1 VEVIL
6 TGSYA
11 FDVYADGR
19 ALSTS
24 ASEHRVRVPAGA
36 VVKLRASDVFLNKN
50 YAADGSSRHIRAP
63 ELGRL
68 NLRIPEVCT
77 ASIDGQDLGEPPYQE
92 MPIAEGSHNIRMA
105 CRDGESRNV
114 PIYITKG
121 ELTLQRLLAR

>member
-1 VEVIL
+1 VEAIV

-19 ALSTS
+19 PLSTS
-24 ASEHRVRVPAGA
+24 ASEHRVRVPAGG
-36 VVKLRASDVFLNKN
+36 VLKLRAPDVFLNRN
-50 YAADGSSRHIRAP
+50 YAVEGTRHIRAP

-77 ASIDGQDLGEPPYQE
+77 ASIDGQDLGEPPYPE
-92 MPIAEGSHNIRMA
+92 MQIAEGPHTVRMT

-114 PIYITKG
+114 PIFITKG
-121 ELTLQRLLAR
+121 ELALQRLLAR